1 MESASDDG
9 GVSVPKARNGDTM
22 TTTEIIDYIDEFLA
36 ENEAFV
42 SPTIVDFALDMR
54 SFITSMEA
62 GQELIEAA

>member
-1 MESASDDG
+1 
-9 GVSVPKARNGDTM
+9 M